1 MFPKLIDAGSFYLPT
16 YGVLVAIAFL
26 LAIWIT
32 GRLGETGRALRTE
45 LITNLAVYCA
55 LAGMVGA
62 KLLMFVFDWKMYAD
76 DPSQIF
82 TFSTLQAAGVY
93 QGGCCSLWLR
103 HFCTCTDEAA
113 EAR

>member
-1 MFPKLIDAGSFYLPT
+1 MFPKLVEWGSFYLPT
-16 YGVLVAIAFL
+16 YGVLVAVAL
-26 LAIWIT
+26 LVAIWFT
-32 GRLGETGRALRTE
+32 GRLGQRVGLSSE

-62 KLLMFVFDWKMYAD
+62 KLLMFAFDWKFYAQ

-93 QGGCCSLWLR
+93 QGGLLLALITA
-103 HFCTCTDEAA
+103 FLYMQ
-113 EAR
+113 